1 MTNET
6 ALQHK
11 IHLVGIGG
19 SGMSAIARVL
29 AAWGHAVSGSD
40 MHDSPI
46 CRELK
51 TLGVRVHIGHAAEQ
65 IDGAELVVMSSAI
78 PETNPEV
85 AAARRAGIPVI
96 KRQSL
101 VSRMVAGRYGIAVAG
116 THGKTTTTAMI
127 AVLLERLGLS
137 PTFIV
142 GGVISDLHT
151 NAQAGSG
158 PHFVIEAD
166 EYDRMFHGL
175 SPRLAVVTNVEM
187 DHPDCYQD
195 IAEIREAFGAF
206 LERVQPEGAI
216 VACADSPHL
225 MQVIHERPAG
235 GAPVLT
241 YGLNKASV
249 YRVDNI
255 RPNARGGVAFAV
267 YQQGDCWGRFSL
279 SIPGTHNALN
289 ATAALI
295 VGARLGL
302 SSADMAAALR
312 DFHGALRR
320 FEVKGERRGIVII
333 DDYAHHPTKI
343 RATLEA
349 ARLRYGARRLWAVWQ
364 PHTFSR
370 VETLLDEFGRCF
382 DDANHVIVMDTFAA
396 RAHEKA
402 TLRPAELLASI
413 HHPSA
418 IYRPGVQEV
427 VETLKEALRPGDVLL
442 VLGAGDSYLVCDKL
456 LAELGE

>member
-1 MTNET
+1 MIEVT

-19 SGMSAIARVL
+19 IGMSAIARVL
-29 AAWGHAVSGSD
+29 AAWGHEVSGSD
-40 MHDSPI
+40 VHDSPI
-46 CRELK
+46 CREL
-51 TLGVRVHIGHAAEQ
+51 TALGIRVYIGHSMDQ
-65 IDGAELVVMSSAI
+65 VNGAELVVMSSAI
-78 PETNPEV
+78 PETNPEL
-85 AAARRAGIPVI
+85 AAARQAGIPVI

-101 VSRMVAGRYGIAVAG
+101 VTRMMAGRYGIAVAG
-116 THGKTTTTAMI
+116 THGKTTTAALI

-151 NAQAGSG
+151 NARAGSG

-187 DHPDCYQD
+187 DHPDCYRD
-195 IAEIREAFGAF
+195 IAEVREAFSTF
-206 LERVQPEGAI
+206 LERVSPDGLI

-225 MQVIHERPAG
+225 MQLIHERPVG
-235 GAPVLT
+235 GAAVLT
-241 YGLNKASV
+241 YGLDEASA
-249 YRVDNI
+249 YRVGHI
-255 RPNARGGVAFAV
+255 LPNARGGVDFSV
-267 YQQGDCWGRFSL
+267 YQQDDCWGRFGL

-302 SSADMAAALR
+302 PLADMATVLR

-320 FEVKGERRGIVII
+320 FEVKGERRGIVVI

-343 RATLEA
+343 RATLAA

-364 PHTFSR
+364 PHTYSR

-382 DDANHVIVMDTFAA
+382 DDADHVIVMDTFAA
-396 RAHEKA
+396 RAREKA
-402 TLRPAELLASI
+402 TLQPAALLAAI
-413 HHPSA
+413 RHPAA

-427 VETLKEALRPGDVLL
+427 VDTLREALRPGDVLL
-442 VLGAGDSYLVCDKL
+442 VMGAGDSYLVCDKL